1 MLARLPD
8 LRRRAPNVAKRTRG
22 ATLSRWQPA
31 RMTLPRPSKLLM
43 STRAVLCIDL
53 DAFFASVEE
62 LLHPEWRGQP
72 IVVGGR
78 PDERG
83 VVSSCTYA
91 ARKFGVRSA
100 MPMSRALQ
108 LCPQAIRATAHFELY
123 REYSQRVMRI
133 VDEYGCPVEQVSVD
147 AVLVEATECVLAWG
161 SARALAAAVKRRIH
175 DEVGLSC
182 TIDIATSK

>member
-1 MLARLPD
+1 MDGSQPPVDKPAASASSRLI
-8 LRRRAPNVAKRTRG
+8 
-22 ATLSRWQPA
+22 
-31 RMTLPRPSKLLM
+31 
-43 STRAVLCIDL
+43 LCIDL
-53 DAFFASVEE
+53 DAFFASAEE
-62 LLHPEWRGQP
+62 LLHPEWRGLP

-108 LCPQAIRATAHFELY
+108 LCPQAIRAPAHFDLY

-147 AVLVEATECVLAWG
+147 EVFVEATTS
-161 SARALAAAVKRRIH
+161 SAASTTRSA
-175 DEVGLSC
+175 
-182 TIDIATSK
+182 